1 VSILFHTTEG
11 EFALVSVLTGPAFEC
26 SPEDDFQI
34 HPERPMLYVVQIEL
48 HTMGHFFIGI
58 RLASVTVN
66 LRPTGNA
73 RFDPMP
79 LHVHGQFVF
88 VQVIVR

>member
-1 VSILFHTTEG
+1 
-11 EFALVSVLTGPAFEC
+11 
-26 SPEDDFQI
+26 
-34 HPERPMLYVVQIEL
+34 MLYVVQIEL
-48 HTMGHFFIGI
+48 HAMGHFFIGI
-58 RLASVTVN
+58 GFTTMAIN

-73 RFDPMP
+73 WFDPMP